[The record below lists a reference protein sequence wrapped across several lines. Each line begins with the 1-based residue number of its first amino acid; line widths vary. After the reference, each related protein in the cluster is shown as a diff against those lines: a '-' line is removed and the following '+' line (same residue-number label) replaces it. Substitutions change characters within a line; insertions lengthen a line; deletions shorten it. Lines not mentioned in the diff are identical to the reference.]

1 MGGDKQF
8 SRDHVRIND
17 RSLPSGG
24 DAPPFKRQVNRH
36 DLQPE
41 NLHLSQMDA
50 SVVSALP
57 PGLRE
62 ELERAA
68 VASSAEGGEK
78 EADGTTELDR
88 MKHGKAAAAGELGKM
103 SSSSSDDDD
112 DDDNDDV
119 CGGGKMENMPP
130 RRPNEV
136 DPSAMMMMPT
146 TLSQIDRVE
155 LPEDIRQEQ
164 LQLVHRNRNSD
175 GSPGRRRHPMY
186 NNPEQEHIATLVSF
200 GFTEEEAR
208 DALRACEGSPD
219 RAADSL
225 FRKKSACSHN
235 VPDSTTAGT
244 SSSSSQEKKTERRR
258 RRIVPTKECAVV
270 DCVND
275 SCDDAIVTT
284 RREEGATSCAAKR
297 AGESDILLSWKEFM
311 QHIQRFDANGPID
324 TKARH
329 FLLEWMKLISR
340 PQLGD
345 LQQLLDVATFF
356 LDSYQLDQLVIFLR
370 FILRHARSPILN
382 KREGSNPLRSKAGIG
397 RWEKSGIMLL
407 EYVQD
412 AVHTK
417 HGFTLQQ
424 I

>member
-1 MGGDKQF
+1 M
-8 SRDHVRIND
+8 
-17 RSLPSGG
+17 
-24 DAPPFKRQVNRH
+24 
-36 DLQPE
+36 
-41 NLHLSQMDA
+41 
-50 SVVSALP
+50 SALP
-57 PGLRE
+57 PELRE

-68 VASSAEGGEK
+68 LASAVPTRFFPSSDRRREHLVEGGGDGE
-78 EADGTTELDR
+78 EEDGTHEREGMT
-88 MKHGKAAAAGELGKM
+88 HATKAAAEELELM
-103 SSSSSDDDD
+103 PSSCDDDM
-112 DDDNDDV
+112 
-119 CGGGKMENMPP
+119 CGGKKGESLMPP
-130 RRPNEV
+130 QRSKDD

-164 LQLVHRNRNSD
+164 LQLILQNRNSFG
-175 GSPGRRRHPMY
+175 GSPGRHHHHMY
-186 NNPEQEHIATLVSF
+186 NHEQMHIATLVSF

-225 FRKKSACSHN
+225 FRMKSACSSRK
-235 VPDSTTAGT
+235 VQESTATT
-244 SSSSSQEKKTERRR
+244 SSQEKKTEMMT
-258 RRIVPTKECAVV
+258 IVPTKEFAVV
-270 DCVND
+270 DCID
-275 SCDDAIVTT
+275 GGGGGGGDVTT
-284 RREEGATSCAAKR
+284 ARREGVTNCAAKR
-297 AGESDILLSWKEFM
+297 AGESDILSWKEFM
-311 QHIQRFDANGPID
+311 QHIQRFDVNGSID

-329 FLLEWMKLISR
+329 FLLEWMKHISR

-356 LDSYQLDQLVIFLR
+356 VDSFQLDQLVIFLR
-370 FILRHARSPILN
+370 FILRHARSPMLN
-382 KREGSNPLRSKAGIG
+382 KREEGNRLRSNAGVG